1 METEAGMR
9 VLLVEDEY
17 LLADHL
23 ADVLGALGATP
34 VGPAGSV
41 VHALQ
46 LIDRAGRIDGAIL
59 DVELDGER
67 VYPVADALRERGIPF
82 VFSTGY
88 GGDALPERFRDM
100 PVMDK
105 LVTMKHVRGALDR
118 LH

>member
-1 METEAGMR
+1 MEVETGMR
-9 VLLVEDEY
+9 VLLVENEH

-23 ADVLGALGATP
+23 ADVLGTLGATP

-46 LIDRAGRIDGAIL
+46 LIARTGHIDAAIL

-82 VFSTGY
+82 VFSSGY
-88 GGDALPERFRDM
+88 SIDAIPERFRDM

-105 LVTMKHVRGALDR
+105 LITVSHVRGALAR

>member
-1 METEAGMR
+1 MR

-34 VGPAGSV
+34 LGPAGSV

-46 LIDRAGRIDGAIL
+46 LIERAGRIDGAIL
-59 DVELDGER
+59 DVNLDGER
-67 VYPVADALRERGIPF
+67 VYPVADALRARGIPF
-82 VFSTGY
+82 VFSSGF
-88 GGDALPERFRDM
+88 GGDSLPERFRDM

-105 LVTMKHVRGALDR
+105 LVTMSHVRGALER